1 MTRSGLLVVALL
13 ALLTACTS
21 VAPPSGRATQGAEA
35 RSKVF
40 PPSDKD
46 GAPPESLDPDSIA
59 DAVPRAEVLRL
70 AGNMSPYVVNG
81 VSYKLV
87 EDHRGFRQRG
97 IASWYGTKFHGKA
110 TSNGEIYSLYEMSAA
125 HRTLPIPVYVKVKNL
140 DNGREAIVRVN
151 DRGPFHSDRVID
163 LSYAAAVKLGFARQ
177 GTAPVEIEV
186 IDTDNSQAGVAARY
200 FLQVGAFQR
209 YSAAEQL
216 QQSLVPM
223 KLPIQINSQG
233 EGGDSLHR
241 VRIGPLADF
250 PAAQA
255 ARRQLREFWTGEPTL
270 LVEEGGS

>member
-1 MTRSGLLVVALL
+1 MTCRKLAALIIL
-13 ALLTACTS
+13 ALLSACSALPPTS
-21 VAPPSGRATQGAEA
+21 GGGAA
-35 RSKVF
+35 RGPIF

-46 GAPPESLDPDSIA
+46 GAPPEPLDPATIA

-70 AGNMSPYVVNG
+70 AGNISPYKVNG
-81 VSYKLV
+81 VSYKLI

-125 HRTLPIPVYVKVKNL
+125 HRTLPIPVYVRVRNL

-151 DRGPFHSDRVID
+151 DRGPFHSDRIID

-186 IDTDNSQAGVAARY
+186 IDTDNSGQSASAARY
-200 FLQVGAFQR
+200 FLQVAAFQR

-216 QQSLVPM
+216 QESLVPM
-223 KLPIQINSQG
+223 KLPIQISSSQG
-233 EGGDSLHR
+233 EGGNALHR
-241 VRIGPLADF
+241 VRIGPLTDF

-255 ARRQLREFWTGEPTL
+255 ARRQLREFWAGEPTL